1 MSEDLQP
8 FSMTPQQITAVLEK
22 FGELLER
29 FALKLSSEEDV
40 LFKLV
45 NDAAAS
51 IKELA
56 RDVGEGD
63 QDIAAEIVTSTARLV
78 AAIRALVNEPP
89 SKATI
94 H

>member
-1 MSEDLQP
+1 MSENLRP
-8 FSMTPQQITAVLEK
+8 FSMTPQQITAVLVK
-22 FGELLER
+22 FGRLLES
-29 FALKLSSEEDV
+29 FALKLSSEEEA

-56 RDVGEGD
+56 QDVGEGD

-78 AAIRALVNEPP
+78 AALRGLVDDSP
-89 SKATI
+89 SSATI